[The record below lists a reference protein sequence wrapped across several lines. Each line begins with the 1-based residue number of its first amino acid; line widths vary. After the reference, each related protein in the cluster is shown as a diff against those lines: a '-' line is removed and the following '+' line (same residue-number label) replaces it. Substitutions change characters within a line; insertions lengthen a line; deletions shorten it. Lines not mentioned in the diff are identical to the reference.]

1 MKKALRWIWLKLGV
15 DMKIPSKWIWW
26 IWAKA
31 LGGYEKEGVV
41 DMAKSSTAV
50 DMVDM
55 EEIER

>member
-15 DMKIPSKWIWW
+15 DMKIPSKWIW
-26 IWAKA
+26 AKA
-31 LGGYEKEGVV
+31 PGGYEKEGVV